1 MSERIVFRRSD
12 GGRTTVRHHP
22 TDDGAGFR
30 LAIVD
35 GEVPDEVT
43 VDPTALYFID
53 DYDPR
58 SLVSDAGLVV
68 SCGEPPHFGTWERLD
83 AWPV

>member
-30 LAIVD
+30 LAIV
-35 GEVPDEVT
+35 
-43 VDPTALYFID
+43 
-53 DYDPR
+53 
-58 SLVSDAGLVV
+58 